1 MKSILIVKAIEI
13 RLDLELRK
21 NSLGHLVRVD
31 MNRGDGTGFNMV
43 TTSFLAYS
51 FGSLNFS
58 SKCCFHVYKFLKT

>member
-43 TTSFLAYS
+43 TTSFLAF
-51 FGSLNFS
+51 FGSINFS
-58 SKCCFHVYKFLKT
+58 LKFCFR

>member
-31 MNRGDGTGFNMV
+31 MNRGDRTGFNMV
-43 TTSFLAYS
+43 TTSFLAY
-51 FGSLNFS
+51 FFS
-58 SKCCFHVYKFLKT
+58 VV